1 MTLLRPQWEAL
12 RKVWDNGYRDE
23 VRRSAIAFV
32 LLYFIAFAG
41 SLALPELREAVMA
54 RVAELFGSLSVTG
67 DGGELS
73 ALLLFSNNIQ
83 ACAMMMLYGLIPFVH
98 LTALPLGMNAMLLG
112 VLLGHY
118 AANGMSIPLY
128 LASLVPHA
136 IFELPALVLAI
147 GMGLFVCGQLT
158 RRCRHDE
165 TALSFRECFVNM
177 SRVLLLV
184 LPLLLAAAVT
194 EAYITPLVSS
204 LFQ

>member
-41 SLALPELREAVMA
+41 SLALPELRGAVMA
-54 RVAELFGSLSVTG
+54 RVAELFGSLGVTG
-67 DGGELS
+67 DTGGLS

-83 ACAMMMLYGLIPFVH
+83 ACAMMMLYGLIPFIH

-118 AANGMSIPLY
+118 AATGMSIPLY
-128 LASLVPHA
+128 LASLIPHA
-136 IFELPALVLAI
+136 IFELPALILAI

-165 TALSFRECFVNM
+165 TALPLRECFVNM

-194 EAYITPLVSS
+194 EAYITPLVAS